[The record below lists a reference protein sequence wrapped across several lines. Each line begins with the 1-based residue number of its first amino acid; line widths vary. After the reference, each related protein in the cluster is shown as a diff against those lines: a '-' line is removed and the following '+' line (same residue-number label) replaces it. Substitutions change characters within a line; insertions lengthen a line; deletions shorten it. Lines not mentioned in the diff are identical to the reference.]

1 MESSKRTRRWNT
13 TVAWTGLVLSFGL
26 AIATKW
32 VLEIDP
38 KLIGVFVFFVFGQ
51 AGARWYSSWRN
62 R

>member
-1 MESSKRTRRWNT
+1 M
-13 TVAWTGLVLSFGL
+13 AWTGLVLSFGL